1 MTFHIEKFM
10 SEGAADFLEKEKFL
24 HIEDDRVR
32 LHLNLFYDTRHSWL
46 EVPIMLLAVLNCQ
59 PEDFTKFS
67 YIDKERSLFYLEEDV
82 DAGLFL
88 GFLGMHPTEEDSIL
102 EWLHVK
108 PKNLGSRS
116 QIRELESNFRGGSIH

>member
-1 MTFHIEKFM
+1 MTFDIEKFM

-24 HIEDDRVR
+24 
-32 LHLNLFYDTRHSWL
+32 
-46 EVPIMLLAVLNCQ
+46 AVLNCQ

-67 YIDKERSLFYLEEDV
+67 FIDKERSLFYLEEDV

-88 GFLGMHPTEEDSIL
+88 GFLGMHPSEEDSLL

-108 PKNLGSRS
+108 PKNHGSRS

>member
-1 MTFHIEKFM
+1 MTFKIQKFM
-10 SEGAADFLEKEKFL
+10 SEGAANFLEKEKYL
-24 HIEDDRVR
+24 QIEEDYVS

-46 EVPIMLLAVLNCQ
+46 EVPIMLLAVLDCQ

-88 GFLGMHPTEEDSIL
+88 GIL

-108 PKNLGSRS
+108 PKNHGSRS